1 MINFIDKFLN
11 INVFS
16 EVWPF
21 LLEGLLVTVELAII
35 TLVTSMIVGLIAA
48 LLKIS
53 RIKIVSQI
61 VSAYINIFRGTP
73 LLVQIIIIFYALPDL
88 GINLDRFPAGIL
100 ALTLNNGAYVAE
112 ILRGGIESI
121 PKGQKEAAQSLGLNY
136 FQCMYKVI
144 LPQAFKNSLPALTNS
159 FVALL
164 KDTSLVSV
172 VGVTELL
179 KQGRQLQTWKA
190 NSTPL
195 MGVAILY
202 FIVIWPFIML
212 VDYLEKRLKKS

>member
-61 VSAYINIFRGTP
+61 VSAYINVFRGTP
-73 LLVQIIIIFYALPDL
+73 LLVQIIIIFYALPL
-88 GINLDRFPAGIL
+88 CVSPPIKPLFHLFCAP
-100 ALTLNNGAYVAE
+100 YVW
-112 ILRGGIESI
+112 
-121 PKGQKEAAQSLGLNY
+121 
-136 FQCMYKVI
+136 
-144 LPQAFKNSLPALTNS
+144 NS
-159 FVALL
+159 
-164 KDTSLVSV
+164 
-172 VGVTELL
+172 
-179 KQGRQLQTWKA
+179 
-190 NSTPL
+190 
-195 MGVAILY
+195 
-202 FIVIWPFIML
+202 
-212 VDYLEKRLKKS
+212 

>member
-1 MINFIDKFLN
+1 MLNFIDKFFN
-11 INVFS
+11 IQVMS

-21 LLEGLLVTVELAII
+21 LLSGLLITVELALIA
-35 TLVTSMIVGLIAA
+35 LFTSMALGLIAA

-53 RIKIVSQI
+53 KIRIISPIVSG
-61 VSAYINIFRGTP
+61 YINLFRGTP

-88 GINLDRFPAGIL
+88 GINLSRFPAGIL

-121 PKGQKEAAQSLGLNY
+121 PKGQKEAAQSLGLSY
-136 FQCMYKVI
+136 IQCMYKVI

-164 KDTSLVSV
+164 KDTSLISV
-172 VGVTELL
+172 IGVTELL

-195 MGVAILY
+195 TMAGVIY
-202 FIVIWPFIML
+202 FLVIWPFIIL
-212 VDYLEKRLKKS
+212 VDYMERRLKKS